1 MASFNPSMPMMAHP
15 YGPAG
20 PISTANRTLYVGNL
34 DKDIDK
40 QKLFDYFTA
49 FSKHDTIDRVDI
61 KKDFTGESKGFA
73 FITFN
78 NPNDAARAKNV
89 FNHSKIKENQI
100 TVSFMRRLTD
110 LDPKANLFFKN
121 LPSQTNAKE
130 LEDLCTPYGNI
141 VCCKLKFDSF
151 GQSLG
156 YGYVQ
161 FEKEQAAN
169 DCRDALNGK
178 LIHDKAV
185 SVENFVSSKNRGSV
199 NQKCNVYVKEFPG
212 SWNEKQ
218 VHDFIDKE
226 FAKFGKITSKA
237 VASDA
242 KVGKPYAFVAYGTPE
257 EAKLAI
263 NALNGFEFQG
273 ESVRLFV
280 DFAQSKDQRR
290 KLLREKHAQ
299 TKNETNLFIKSLSAD
314 VTEDKLKRAF
324 EKFGPVT
331 SVCVRSHELAKTGP
345 SGNPEKKVL
354 KFGFVN
360 FQQPSH
366 ATDALTKGKADV
378 DVKEL
383 IDPSHY
389 SNVDFLY
396 YAQPKSVRTQYL
408 RMNMKTKKNAA
419 NFQRQMKMFEAMLG
433 QMGMQRGNYN
443 KNFGGKKQYDG
454 QRSRLHLT

>member
-20 PISTANRTLYVGNL
+20 PTSTANRTLYVGNL

-40 QKLFDYFTA
+40 QKLFDYFAA
-49 FSKHDTIDRVDI
+49 FSKHDTIERVDI

-73 FITFN
+73 FITFT

-263 NALNGFEFQG
+263 NALNSFEFQG

-419 NFQRQMKMFEAMLG
+419 NFQRQMKMFEVMLG

-454 QRSRLHLT
+454 QRSRPYLT